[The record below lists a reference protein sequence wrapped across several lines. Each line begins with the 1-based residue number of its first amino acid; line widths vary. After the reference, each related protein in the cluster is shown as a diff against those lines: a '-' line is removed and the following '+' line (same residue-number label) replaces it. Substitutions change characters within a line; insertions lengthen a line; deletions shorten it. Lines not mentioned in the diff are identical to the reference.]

1 MALLMVLNPLRDRS
15 YFGDYNIIFL
25 QVCGVRKHTQLK
37 DKTSSLG
44 GDERKITVVMKKP
57 KKCAKSCHT

>member
-15 YFGDYNIIFL
+15 SFGDYNIIFL
-25 QVCGVRKHTQLK
+25 QVYGVRKHTQLK

-44 GDERKITVVMKKP
+44 GDNRKITVVMKKP